1 MEDLVESILDYIRS
15 DYTDYAIMLNG
26 EWGSGKT
33 YLSLAFLMNQF
44 ERGRIDRIIVFCNP
58 VVAKNAAK
66 LGFYPGTVNEKL
78 LSSSVGN
85 ILSSKLGSFI
95 IVEKLLREEQLI
107 LIPAGDARGY
117 EVPANSGVYI
127 MESQNLTRDLMR
139 MLLQRISENCKVI
152 IDGDYKEQVD
162 MDIYAGNNNGMK
174 AVSDVFSGESIYG
187 QVELQKIHRSTI
199 ADIADNLKE
208 NF

>member
-1 MEDLVESILDYIRS
+1 MICGRP
-15 DYTDYAIMLNG
+15 
-26 EWGSGKT
+26 GSGKSLLALSFLF
-33 YLSLAFLMNQF
+33 YLLDKG
-44 ERGRIDRIIVFCNP
+44 EIDRIIVFCNP

-127 MESQNLTRDLMR
+127 MESQNLTKDLMR
-139 MLLQRISENCKVI
+139 MLL
-152 IDGDYKEQVD
+152 
-162 MDIYAGNNNGMK
+162 
-174 AVSDVFSGESIYG
+174 
-187 QVELQKIHRSTI
+187 
-199 ADIADNLKE
+199 
-208 NF
+208 

>member
-1 MEDLVESILDYIRS
+1 MICGRP
-15 DYTDYAIMLNG
+15 
-26 EWGSGKT
+26 GSGKSLLA
-33 YLSLAFLMNQF
+33 LSFLF
-44 ERGRIDRIIVFCNP
+44 HLLDKGEIDRIIVFCNP

-127 MESQNLTRDLMR
+127 MESQNLTKDLMR

-152 IDGDYKEQVD
+152 IDGDYKE
-162 MDIYAGNNNGMK
+162 
-174 AVSDVFSGESIYG
+174 
-187 QVELQKIHRSTI
+187 
-199 ADIADNLKE
+199 
-208 NF
+208 

>member
-1 MEDLVESILDYIRS
+1 
-15 DYTDYAIMLNG
+15 
-26 EWGSGKT
+26 
-33 YLSLAFLMNQF
+33 
-44 ERGRIDRIIVFCNP
+44 
-58 VVAKNAAK
+58 
-66 LGFYPGTVNEKL
+66 
-78 LSSSVGN
+78 
-85 ILSSKLGSFI
+85 
-95 IVEKLLREEQLI
+95 
-107 LIPAGDARGY
+107 
-117 EVPANSGVYI
+117 
-127 MESQNLTRDLMR
+127 MESQNLTKDLMR
-139 MLLQRISENCKVI
+139 MLLQRISDNCKVI

>member
-1 MEDLVESILDYIRS
+1 
-15 DYTDYAIMLNG
+15 
-26 EWGSGKT
+26 
-33 YLSLAFLMNQF
+33 
-44 ERGRIDRIIVFCNP
+44 
-58 VVAKNAAK
+58 
-66 LGFYPGTVNEKL
+66 
-78 LSSSVGN
+78 
-85 ILSSKLGSFI
+85 
-95 IVEKLLREEQLI
+95 
-107 LIPAGDARGY
+107 
-117 EVPANSGVYI
+117 
-127 MESQNLTRDLMR
+127 MR
-139 MLLQRISENCKVI
+139 MLLQRVSDNCKVI